1 MSYEKTA
8 PKRYYLE
15 CVAALGLMLATVLL
29 VGFVARHTHDP
40 HLIIA
45 ARLLILL
52 PILLGVTA
60 VVRLYRRMDEFQR
73 LTLLKTVAF
82 AAALSLLVFMLLPVL
97 HMLGLPPIP
106 PHFPL
111 APLVMSLSCIIC
123 GLTISFLH
131 KRADMGTA
139 GALLHVAPI
148 SLMLLV
154 PGGYWLASLFLP
166 LPHMTFRLG
175 MILLTAL
182 ALAGGGYEI
191 FVRSREP

>member
-8 PKRYYLE
+8 PKRYFWELII
-15 CVAALGLMLATVLL
+15 ALALMFATVRLI
-29 VGFVARHTHDP
+29 GFVTHHTHDP
-40 HLIIA
+40 HLVIA

-52 PILLGVTA
+52 PILLAVTA
-60 VVRLYRRMDEFQR
+60 VVRLYRRQDEFQR
-73 LTLLKTVAF
+73 LTLLKTAAF

-111 APLVMSLSCIIC
+111 APLVMSTSCIIC

-139 GALLHVAPI
+139 GALLHVAPVSMI
-148 SLMLLV
+148 LLV
-154 PGGYWLASLFLP
+154 PGGYWLANLFLP

-175 MILLTAL
+175 MILATACAL
-182 ALAGGGYEI
+182 AAGGYEI
-191 FVRSREP
+191 FVRSRAP